1 MRRAGV
7 DPLTIDAVA
16 ITHLHGD
23 HFGGLPFLILDAQ
36 FSRRERPL
44 LVAGPPGTEAR
55 VRAAQEVLFPGS
67 SATVQRFDLRFLE
80 LQPESPATAGP
91 ATVTAYP
98 VDHASGAPAYALRV
112 AWADRTVVYTGDTAW
127 TETLVRAA
135 DGADLLIA
143 EALFFEKQVRF
154 HLDYRT
160 LIAHRDELRCRRLI
174 VTHMSADTLAHRDEI
189 DCECA
194 EDGLEIAL

>member
-1 MRRAGV
+1 VTFSGSTAGW
-7 DPLTIDAVA
+7 IA
-16 ITHLHGD
+16 IGAIA
-23 HFGGLPFLILDAQ
+23 GALPALVFAFLAW
-36 FSRRERPL
+36 RELR
-44 LVAGPPGTEAR
+44 R

-67 SATVQRFDLRFLE
+67 SATARRFELRFLE
-80 LQPESPATAGP
+80 LQPEMEAEVGP

-112 AWADRTVVYTGDTAW
+112 ACGGHTVAYTGDTAW
-127 TETLVRAA
+127 TNTLVQAA
-135 DGADLLIA
+135 DGVDLLIA
-143 EALFFEKQVRF
+143 EAYYFEKQVRF

-160 LIAHRDELRCRRLI
+160 LMAHREELRCRRLI
-174 VTHMSADTLAHRDEI
+174 LTHMSADTLTRRDEL